1 MPERTIGNSGKEGEK
16 TKTHFYNISETGDSL
31 LEIFRQFS
39 IRKNRPIIGHHLK
52 VIVISEDLVQKAK
65 IRQLMDFVL
74 RDNDIR
80 PSCLIFLS
88 QGLASDSLMT
98 TEEEIPSFR
107 LVEMVRNNFRTSK
120 VMKGITLSNLDALM
134 YSKQSFVLQNVIQAQ
149 GEIKFSGAGI
159 IKGIQDIGSE
169 ISTKMTWRVLP
180 GSRGI

>member
-1 MPERTIGNSGKEGEK
+1 M
-16 TKTHFYNISETGDSL
+16 
-31 LEIFRQFS
+31 
-39 IRKNRPIIGHHLK
+39 
-52 VIVISEDLVQKAK
+52 QKAK

-134 YSKQSFVLQNVIQAQ
+134 YSKQSFVLQNVIEAH
-149 GEIKFSGAGI
+149 GEIKFS
-159 IKGIQDIGSE
+159 E
-169 ISTKMTWRVLP
+169 PV
-180 GSRGI
+180 